1 MPRKVLYW
9 LIQIIVWSAYTMF
22 LIFSFLT
29 FANVEHLNTMVSLQV
44 MIGVVM
50 MFASHAVRLSLKRID
65 AFRFSAIRL
74 AGIAGLICLS
84 AAFAGQVLIHI
95 ILYLIVDWP
104 GIRDFN
110 LSESAIY
117 WANSALML
125 LIWTA
130 VYIGI
135 KSIERRQEKE
145 VENWR
150 LQAELKEAELNIL
163 KAQINPHFL
172 FNALNNIRSLISENP
187 QKARDVLTN
196 LSELLRYAV
205 YHSTRDQVTLAE
217 EFEMVKNYMELEKV
231 QHEKRLNVVY
241 ELEEGFDDYLLPPM
255 TIQMLAEN
263 AVKHGIARRK
273 EGGTVRFEVRSN
285 GSGCVVSVL
294 NDGELSGEIENK
306 GVGLQNI
313 RERLKNLIGCSSN
326 LKLMEDRES
335 GLVKATF
342 TIPA

>member
-1 MPRKVLYW
+1 
-9 LIQIIVWSAYTMF
+9 
-22 LIFSFLT
+22 
-29 FANVEHLNTMVSLQV
+29 
-44 MIGVVM
+44 
-50 MFASHAVRLSLKRID
+50 
-65 AFRFSAIRL
+65 
-74 AGIAGLICLS
+74 
-84 AAFAGQVLIHI
+84 
-95 ILYLIVDWP
+95 
-104 GIRDFN
+104 
-110 LSESAIY
+110 
-117 WANSALML
+117 
-125 LIWTA
+125 
-130 VYIGI
+130 
-135 KSIERRQEKE
+135 
-145 VENWR
+145 
-150 LQAELKEAELNIL
+150 
-163 KAQINPHFL
+163 
-172 FNALNNIRSLISENP
+172 
-187 QKARDVLTN
+187 

-313 RERLKNLIGCSSN
+313 RERLKNLIGCSAN